1 MKLIY
6 AYIRSFRNIHNEEVV
21 FSDDFDVAFEN
32 GKLFIK
38 KSDHSEIKDFIFG
51 NNHIKDLRLIIG
63 PTGSGKTNILQ
74 LVGMDENSRHNENT
88 DDAYFLLYHSST
100 KVDYFVVEMFGMTI
114 PDIAKIVNVGR
125 KRLAGFDCVS
135 FRYDFLRGKVSDVE
149 VVTSATDEN
158 TIIVNAFD
166 RYSFTKCPYV
176 EVVDRERDKWL
187 DRMIL
192 PFDETFPSEIVQAA
206 QGYLNLM
213 PAESIKR
220 KASFVINRQNWQFA
234 VNIELDPQLVAK
246 EYWQF
251 GRRRQENRVVA
262 LSDIPYGTLDG
273 KMVTPKIPPEFK
285 KYSPKQRF
293 IHDLLTD
300 YAIYL
305 RKIASTVN
313 FIAENLPRLRPLH
326 KDRKIDP
333 TILPDGVED
342 LTLNE
347 RINWLCQYIDYH
359 TDGMYGNKGLL
370 YQIADDIC
378 DIGEILGRLPERYF
392 TSDQFRVP
400 LVEMMFGEGSP
411 LVDLFERMGQ
421 YHRDQMNVFSK
432 ELLPYELTHLS
443 AGEYQYAKIWGAIG
457 EAIDVKINVEGT
469 KKMDGKTNVIVLMDE
484 PETYMHP
491 EFCRNFIDKT
501 VQVLQ
506 RRHPEL
512 GLQLIMSTHSPF
524 MMSDTLSSQVT
535 RVDYD
540 DDGECMVLEPVDKP
554 YFAANIMSIM
564 ADGFFLDYT
573 IGEYARRFLSE
584 KIQTIKRI
592 RKKEI
597 VSQDDM
603 IELKKIRQMIPYI
616 GDELIRVLFEN
627 LIEGQI

>member
-1 MKLIY
+1 M
-6 AYIRSFRNIHNEEVV
+6 
-21 FSDDFDVAFEN
+21 
-32 GKLFIK
+32 
-38 KSDHSEIKDFIFG
+38 
-51 NNHIKDLRLIIG
+51 
-63 PTGSGKTNILQ
+63 
-74 LVGMDENSRHNENT
+74 
-88 DDAYFLLYHSST
+88 
-100 KVDYFVVEMFGMTI
+100 
-114 PDIAKIVNVGR
+114 
-125 KRLAGFDCVS
+125 
-135 FRYDFLRGKVSDVE
+135 
-149 VVTSATDEN
+149 
-158 TIIVNAFD
+158 
-166 RYSFTKCPYV
+166 
-176 EVVDRERDKWL
+176 
-187 DRMIL
+187 
-192 PFDETFPSEIVQAA
+192 
-206 QGYLNLM
+206 
-213 PAESIKR
+213 
-220 KASFVINRQNWQFA
+220 
-234 VNIELDPQLVAK
+234 
-246 EYWQF
+246 
-251 GRRRQENRVVA
+251 
-262 LSDIPYGTLDG
+262 
-273 KMVTPKIPPEFK
+273 
-285 KYSPKQRF
+285 
-293 IHDLLTD
+293 
-300 YAIYL
+300 
-305 RKIASTVN
+305 
-313 FIAENLPRLRPLH
+313 
-326 KDRKIDP
+326 
-333 TILPDGVED
+333 
-342 LTLNE
+342 NE

-469 KKMDGKTNVIVLMDE
+469 KKLDGKTNVIVLMDE